1 MGPKPHDSGGI
12 ELECVQNQQPSTE
25 RSEYKIPVESH
36 ILPLLQQ
43 LCWDHMELGS
53 TQCLLFVFQVRLW
66 RWEGGGHT
74 WRNGILLLCNHTPLC
89 PALPCTPRCAAPA
102 HASTS
107 FLCSHITLKLVTP
120 QEKKDTRCW
129 NGCFHGHNLHS
140 DNVGEGG
147 GVGWWETGS

>member
-1 MGPKPHDSGGI
+1 MGPKPQDSGGI

-89 PALPCTPRCAAPA
+89 PVLHPRCAVRTA
-102 HASTS
+102 HANTS
-107 FLCSHITLKLVTP
+107 FLCSHITLKLVIP
-120 QEKKDTRCW
+120 QEKIQDVWMAVSMDTISIVTMWGR
-129 NGCFHGHNLHS
+129 
-140 DNVGEGG
+140 GEGRADG
-147 GVGWWETGS
+147 ETGS